1 MMAEKEYKKQLESY
15 KTELNNMLG
24 ECIFIVCNNS
34 SVSILTETFDLI
46 RFISSTIVEI
56 NNILK

>member
-1 MMAEKEYKKQLESY
+1 MAEKEYKKQLESY

-24 ECIFIVCNNS
+24 ECIFIACNNS
-34 SVSILTETFDLI
+34 SVNILTETFDLI
-46 RFISSTIVEI
+46 RYISSTIVEI